1 MNTWQHVA
9 CVATLIHEALMSW
22 SRRLLRDAGRESV
35 EVYGQ
40 FPPQG
45 TVGHH
50 LVLFPYRVH
59 PEPKVAENAPGLS
72 LFGSGERNP
81 DRGVFTPPPW
91 LELGRAVSSALERL
105 FPDGSP
111 TIGGRGRQPLPLP
124 LLSTMPRP
132 LAGWYAE
139 RAAEDPESGWLFEHD
154 GMTYGRPPSLWW
166 HPPITIT
173 SRYIAVAHEPGRGTA
188 ERTLASAPMSVPVLS
203 VLAAGLHLERVIRV
217 ELPPLPFPP
226 EVTSLAEAVVE
237 CLRLRVGEGEGK
249 GEGKAEALARR
260 IEGAL
265 VGVNRHA
272 TYPIPVLPVHDLNN
286 HEFALLMQALQR
298 PLQPALNLSIQLPLG
313 AQVTLNAS
321 AGMDVRMRVADP
333 QRARAPE
340 RPDADPT
347 LARSA

>member
-1 MNTWQHVA
+1 MNTWQHIA
-9 CVATLIHEALMSW
+9 GVATLIHEGLMSW
-22 SRRLLRDAGRESV
+22 SRRLLRDAGLESV

-72 LFGSGERNP
+72 LFGSADRNP

-91 LELGRAVSSALERL
+91 LELGRAITSALEHL
-105 FPDGSP
+105 FPDSAP
-111 TIGGRGRQPLPLP
+111 SIGGRGRQPLPLP
-124 LLSTMPRP
+124 QLGQMPAP
-132 LAGWYAE
+132 LAAWYAD
-139 RAAEDPESGWLFEHD
+139 RADDAPEAGWLLEHE
-154 GMTYGRPPSLWW
+154 GQVYGRPPSLWW

-188 ERTLASAPMSVPVLS
+188 ERTLASAPMSLPVLS
-203 VLAAGLHLERVIRV
+203 VLATGLHLERVVRV

-226 EVTSLAEAVVE
+226 EVADLAVAVAE
-237 CLRLRVGEGEGK
+237 SATLSAQRGNRRLDGVAGRILAALEG
-249 GEGKAEALARR
+249 
-260 IEGAL
+260 
-265 VGVNRHA
+265 VQQFA

-313 AQVTLNAS
+313 AQVTLNPS

-333 QRARAPE
+333 P
-340 RPDADPT
+340 RP
-347 LARSA
+347 RSAGRESPAPSVSRSS